1 MKTKKTALSSV
12 VSYEEATDL
21 TGVDVRALE
30 PVHTVDIEGRTT
42 AEEGHPNIEVDPSK
56 HYPTNSNRSSKH
68 HPTNSDRSSEHY
80 PTNSDR
86 SSNPTE
92 IRLGGLRLTD
102 ASLPTSSPEEE
113 VVTSLLTS
121 SPEEEV
127 VTSSLLALRYS
138 ATAAPLI
145 EVAVGDG
152 RDEPFVSE
160 DPAVAL

>member
-1 MKTKKTALSSV
+1 M

-30 PVHTVDIEGRTT
+30 PVYTINVEGGTT

-56 HYPTNSNRSSKH
+56 YYPTNSNRSSKHYPTNSNQSSKHYPTNSNRSSKH
-68 HPTNSDRSSEHY
+68 Y
-80 PTNSDR
+80 PTNSNRTTD
-86 SSNPTE
+86 PTE

-102 ASLPTSSPEEE
+102 ASLP
-113 VVTSLLTS
+113 TS

-145 EVAVGDG
+145 EVAVRDG

>member
-1 MKTKKTALSSV
+1 M

-21 TGVDVRALE
+21 TGVNVRALE
-30 PVHTVDIEGRTT
+30 PVHTVDVEGGTT
-42 AEEGHPNIEVDPSK
+42 AEEGYPNIEVDPSK
-56 HYPTNSNRSSKH
+56 YYPTNSNRSSKY
-68 HPTNSDRSSEHY
+68 Y
-80 PTNSDR
+80 PTNSNRTTD
-86 SSNPTE
+86 PTE

-102 ASLPTSSPEEE
+102 ASLP
-113 VVTSLLTS
+113 TS

-145 EVAVGDG
+145 EVAVRDG